1 MRQDPEFW
9 MKKALLLAKKAA
21 KQDEVPVGAI
31 LVGDDGQLIAEAHNL
46 KETLT
51 TPIGHAEI
59 LCLHRAAK
67 KNQAWRLTGST
78 LYVTLEPCV
87 MCAGALIQARVKTVY
102 FGTEDPK
109 GGGLTSLYQIGNDK
123 RLNHQIEVFHGILK
137 DECSDIL
144 KKFFQQKREKAK

>member
-21 KQDEVPVGAI
+21 DRDEVPVGAV
-31 LVGDDGQLIAEAHNL
+31 LVDSDGQLIAEGYNL

-67 KNQAWRLTGST
+67 KRQAWRLTGST

-87 MCAGALIQARVKTVY
+87 MCAGALIQARIKTVY
-102 FGTEDPK
+102 FGTPDPK
-109 GGGLTSLYQIGNDK
+109 GGGLSSLYSLGNDK
-123 RLNHQIEVFHGILK
+123 RLNHQIEVFQGILK
-137 DECSDIL
+137 DECSEIL
-144 KKFFQQKREKAK
+144 KKFFQKKREKLK

>member
-21 KQDEVPVGAI
+21 DRDEVPVGAI
-31 LVGDDGQLIAEAHNL
+31 LVDSEGNLIAQGYNL
-46 KETLT
+46 KETLA

-67 KNQAWRLTGST
+67 EKQAWRLLGST

-102 FGTEDPK
+102 FGTRDPK
-109 GGGLTSLYQIGNDK
+109 GGGMGSLYSIGNDK
-123 RLNHQIEVFHGILK
+123 RLNHQIEVFEGILK

-144 KKFFQQKREKAK
+144 KRFFQKKREKKK